1 MCDICFA
8 ATNPLPPFPGLER
21 WAVQPPAASARVTD
35 LNSKQVGK
43 TPLMLPVAPCRISL
57 LDLDLVSM
65 KVSIKNYLGLA

>member
-35 LNSKQVGK
+35 LNSK

-65 KVSIKNYLGLA
+65 KVSTKNYLGLA